1 MREVIQ
7 HEPGTF
13 CWPELAT
20 TNADSAKALY
30 GALFDWTFDDQSPK
44 PSTTYTIARRAGKD
58 VAALYVLQESQRQ
71 RGVVAHWNS
80 YAAVKSADES
90 ALRVKVL
97 GGTIFEAPFDVGPNG
112 RMAIVKDP
120 QGATLCLW
128 EARAH
133 PGAQIVGE
141 LGPAERTDLAD
152 DLRPPVSPRLPEAE
166 RRALGVFHDRH
177 APVRPDVER
186 RPDGRPAKNLRAEC
200 ALVGALHRR
209 IGVPVGEDAEL
220 PLRLLE
226 DIQRGHVLAR
236 APRDRVRGAGLRG
249 LIVEGPA
256 EEGAVQHLRRIDIR
270 RRELGPAER
279 AGLVLDDLSHRLPP
293 GEAES

>member
-1 MREVIQ
+1 MREITQ

-20 TNADSAKALY
+20 TDADSAKAIY
-30 GALFDWTFDDQSPK
+30 GALLGWTFDDQSSGPD
-44 PSTTYTIARRAGKD
+44 TTYTIARLAGKD

-97 GGTIFEAPFDVGPNG
+97 GGTILEAPFDVGPNG

-133 PGAQIVGE
+133 PGAQVVGE
-141 LGPAERTDLAD
+141 IGTLCWTELATTDIDAAGHFYASLFGWAIKKQETGPQAYIELWKGPRPAGGMTEIRPEDGATAPAWKVYFRVAD
-152 DLRPPVSPRLPEAE
+152 CDATVAKA
-166 RRALGVFHDRH
+166 RALGARVLREPDDIAKVGRYALLTDR
-177 APVRPDVER
+177 
-186 RPDGRPAKNLRAEC
+186 
-200 ALVGALHRR
+200 
-209 IGVPVGEDAEL
+209 
-220 PLRLLE
+220 
-226 DIQRGHVLAR
+226 
-236 APRDRVRGAGLRG
+236 
-249 LIVEGPA
+249 
-256 EEGAVQHLRRIDIR
+256 EGASFAVITLA
-270 RRELGPAER
+270 P
-279 AGLVLDDLSHRLPP
+279 
-293 GEAES
+293 